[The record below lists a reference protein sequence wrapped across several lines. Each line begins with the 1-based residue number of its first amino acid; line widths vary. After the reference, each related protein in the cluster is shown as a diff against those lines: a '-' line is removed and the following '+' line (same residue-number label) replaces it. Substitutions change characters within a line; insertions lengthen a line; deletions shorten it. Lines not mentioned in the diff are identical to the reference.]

1 MKIEISIRRYDP
13 ETDSEPRWED
23 YAVPSGDRT
32 TVLEALA
39 YIYENLDPTLAFG
52 SGCRFGACGL
62 CALELNGQ
70 PRMACSARLKDG
82 MKIAPLAGMP
92 VLRDLVIDRTAFFEG
107 LRKLRIFIEAET
119 QSGEPQ
125 ILRVPKLHARL
136 AACVECL
143 ACNSTCPSYDFSS
156 DPLAGPYLLVKLA
169 QLQLDPR
176 DTVDRREQAQDLG
189 LSQCIDCRSCY
200 CIRGLDIRRDV
211 LGVLT
216 GEEGST
222 EP

>member
-1 MKIEISIRRYDP
+1 MNIEISIRRYDP
-13 ETDSEPRWED
+13 ENDSEPRWDD
-23 YAVPSGDRT
+23 YTVPSGDRT

-39 YIYENLDPTLAFG
+39 HVYEHLDPTLAHE

-62 CALELNGQ
+62 CAVEVNGQ
-70 PRMACSARLKDG
+70 PRTACSARLKNG
-82 MKIAPLAGMP
+82 MKIAPLSGMP
-92 VLRDLVIDRTAFFEG
+92 VLRDLVIDRAAFFEG
-107 LRKLRIFIEAET
+107 LRKLRIFITDEGP
-119 QSGEPQ
+119 SSEPQ

-176 DTVDRREQAQDLG
+176 DTIDRGAQVRDLG
-189 LSQCIDCRSCY
+189 LTECVDCRSCY

-211 LGVLT
+211 LGVLM
-216 GEEGST
+216 EEES
-222 EP
+222 